1 MGPGQATG
9 LQRTAVHVVKGKKEV
24 RECER
29 RRERVGVG
37 GRESGYCR
45 VGSEECAQTWVH
57 GAALISIMHCR
68 TLTG

>member
-1 MGPGQATG
+1 MSLGQATG

-29 RRERVGVG
+29 ES
-37 GRESGYCR
+37 GREWEIEWE